1 MPEPASP
8 IPGFHGR
15 FRHGIDSS
23 RRVMIP
29 AKWRPKEQIEFTVLL
44 WPIRNPRFLLVL
56 PPERWQVML
65 DKLKAKSLT
74 DSKVAA
80 LERFI
85 GESSVPL
92 TLDRVGRF
100 MLPQE
105 LAEAAGLTAEAQF
118 VGRLDK
124 FEVWDP
130 ARYQEQLDLDRNVAA
145 AAAEEFDL

>member
-1 MPEPASP
+1 MSEPVSP
-8 IPGFHGR
+8 MPGFHGR

-29 AKWRPKEQIEFTVLL
+29 AKWRPKEKVDFRVLL
-44 WPIRNPRFLLVL
+44 WPIRSPKFLLVL
-56 PPERWQVML
+56 PPKRWQVML

-85 GESSVPL
+85 GENSVL
-92 TLDRVGRF
+92 LELDRVGRF

-124 FEVWDP
+124 FEIWDP
-130 ARYQEQLDLDRNVAA
+130 DRYKAQADEDRNVAA
-145 AAAEEFDL
+145 ATAEEV

>member
-1 MPEPASP
+1 
-8 IPGFHGR
+8 
-15 FRHGIDSS
+15 
-23 RRVMIP
+23 MIP
-29 AKWRPKEQIEFTVLL
+29 ARWRPKDTKVQFTAVL
-44 WPIRNPRFLLVL
+44 WPIRNPQFLLVL

-65 DKLKAKSLT
+65 NKLKARSLT

-100 MLPQE
+100 CLPQE
-105 LAEAAGLTAEAQF
+105 LADKAGLKEEAQF

-124 FEVWDP
+124 FEIWSP
-130 ARYQEQLDLDRNVAA
+130 ERYAATVDQDRAIAA
-145 AAAEEFDL
+145 SVAEEYDL

>member
-1 MPEPASP
+1 MPD
-8 IPGFHGR
+8 FHGR

-29 AKWRPKEQIEFTVLL
+29 AKWRPKEKVDFRVLL
-44 WPIRNPRFLLVL
+44 WPIRSPKFLLVL
-56 PPERWQVML
+56 PPKRWQVML

-85 GESSVPL
+85 GENSVL
-92 TLDRVGRF
+92 LELDRVGRF

-105 LAEAAGLTAEAQF
+105 LGEAAGLTAEVQF

-124 FEVWDP
+124 FEIWDP
-130 ARYQEQLDLDRNVAA
+130 DRYKAQADEDRNVAA
-145 AAAEEFDL
+145 ATAEEVDL